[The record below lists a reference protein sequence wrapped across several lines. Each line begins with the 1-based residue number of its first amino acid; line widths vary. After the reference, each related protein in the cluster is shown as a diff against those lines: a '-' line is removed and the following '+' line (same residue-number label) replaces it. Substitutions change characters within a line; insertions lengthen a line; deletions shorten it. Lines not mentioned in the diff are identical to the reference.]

1 MARRIIG
8 KLIESNKLS
17 EKAKNI
23 SFSDGI
29 LYSHNQQPYV
39 QLVDA
44 IEKDGKGCAIHA
56 TGTGKRYLAAKW
68 LNDNPHES
76 FVYIAPTNVILNQ
89 FVDTLVDIYF
99 AKNQAKKIKKLA
111 IEDEIKFLKQEL
123 GFDLHLYTY
132 AKIHR
137 MSTEDMQKVNASH
150 IVLDE
155 FHRCGADKWGK
166 SVREFLR
173 INSNAKVMGLSA
185 TPIRPSDGKNMVEE
199 MFDGKIA
206 SELTLVDALE
216 QNILPLPVMVNAIY
230 SFEDEI
236 VTLESQLAN
245 KKYDPEKKKEIDKT
259 LKQVKQL
266 IGQSGGVKAIFED
279 FIQELTRNKGRLD
292 IKMVVFCKDIADR
305 DRKMD
310 ECRNWFARGT
320 KIKKYSVTSKES
332 EKLIE
337 VEDDLEESS
346 KSKKL
351 RQKVIETFEE
361 DNSKSVKLLFAVDM
375 LNEGLHVKNLDGVI
389 MLRDTSSNIVFLQQL
404 GRALAV
410 DKDRT
415 TPPLVFDLVNNIEVL
430 GEDIEEYSEI
440 VRRLTE
446 NGEYRERLRH
456 HVDFE
461 IQKQI
466 IDLIQYLKDI
476 SYTFEDRIA
485 PLIAYYKEFGTIE
498 HIVTGKE
505 NGTQYEFNGQVYN
518 LGYLISVLRQEYG
531 KGKLEQQEID
541 LLESMGMEWVARGF
555 DVDNIRVSIKK
566 FVKKYLDFIKT
577 YNKQP
582 QQRGEVKGEVA
593 LYILWCKYTNP
604 ANLNQEEKKYL
615 TDNGIVLREVREK
628 VEVNDNIRPCVK
640 EFVQKY
646 LDFISNYNKHPQCE
660 GKIKGEHA
668 LYQSWR
674 KYTNLENLKNQE
686 EIDYLIASGIE
697 IREKIVVNDNIRI
710 CIKEFVEKY
719 LDFVATYHKYPQQ
732 RGGVK
737 GERGLY
743 NKWLRYTNPENLNQK
758 EIDYLIASGIEIREK
773 IVINDNIRICI
784 KEFAEKY
791 LNFVSTYNKH
801 PQDRGDIEGESAL
814 YQLWRKYTNPANL
827 NQEEKKYLTYNGI
840 GLREVEIKKEKSTP
854 TPSGETFGQ

>member
-1 MARRIIG
+1 MSRRIIG
-8 KLIESNKLS
+8 ELIKSEELS

-23 SFSDGI
+23 SFNDDI
-29 LYSHNQQPYV
+29 LYEHNQQPYIK
-39 QLVDA
+39 LVDA
-44 IEKDGKGCAIHA
+44 IEKNGKGCAVHA
-56 TGTGKRYLAAKW
+56 TGTGKMYLAIKW
-68 LNDNPHES
+68 LNDNPDEP
-76 FVYIAPTNVILNQ
+76 FVYIAPTNVILNK
-89 FVDTLVDIYF
+89 FVDNLIEVYF
-99 AKNQAKKIKKLA
+99 PDKADKLKKLA
-111 IEDEIKFLKQEL
+111 LEDEIKYLEQNL

-132 AKIHR
+132 AKINR
-137 MSTEDMQKVNASH
+137 MSTEEMEKVNASH

-166 SVREFLR
+166 SVNEFLR

-199 MFDGKIA
+199 MFDGKMA

-216 QNILPLPVMVNAIY
+216 QGILPLPVMINAIY

-236 VTLESQLAN
+236 VSLESQLAN
-245 KKYDPEKKKEIDKT
+245 KKYDIEKKKEIDKT

-279 FIQELTRNKGRLD
+279 FIEELTRNKGRQD

-310 ECRNWFARGT
+310 ECRNWFAKGT

-337 VEDDLEESS
+337 VDDDLEESA

-351 RQKVIETFEE
+351 RQKVIKTFEE
-361 DNSKSVKLLFAVDM
+361 DNSKGVKLLFAVDM

-461 IQKQI
+461 IQSQI

-485 PLIAYYKEFGTIE
+485 PLIAYYNEFDTLADIKEAD
-498 HIVTGKE
+498 K
-505 NGTQYEFNGQVYN
+505 YEVDGQIYN
-518 LGYLISVLRQEYG
+518 VGILVNRLRQEYK
-531 KGKLEQQEID
+531 KGKLDINEIK
-541 LLESMGMEWVARGF
+541 LLESMGMLWDKTTTFAARIAPLIAYYKGF
-555 DVDNIRVSIKK
+555 GTIAT
-566 FVKKYLDFIKT
+566 IKT
-577 YNKQP
+577 SDRYEINGQIYKIGNLISNLRQTYAQLEPEEISLLESMGIVWDKTTTFKDRITPLLAYCKDFDTIATIKQKDTYKVNGQIYNIGTLISTLRQEYNQGK
-582 QQRGEVKGEVA
+582 
-593 LYILWCKYTNP
+593 
-604 ANLNQEEKKYL
+604 LNQEEINL
-615 TDNGIVLREVREK
+615 LNDMGMVWEK
-628 VEVNDNIRPCVK
+628 
-640 EFVQKY
+640 QKRT
-646 LDFISNYNKHPQCE
+646 K
-660 GKIKGEHA
+660 
-668 LYQSWR
+668 
-674 KYTNLENLKNQE
+674 
-686 EIDYLIASGIE
+686 
-697 IREKIVVNDNIRI
+697 
-710 CIKEFVEKY
+710 
-719 LDFVATYHKYPQQ
+719 
-732 RGGVK
+732 
-737 GERGLY
+737 
-743 NKWLRYTNPENLNQK
+743 
-758 EIDYLIASGIEIREK
+758 
-773 IVINDNIRICI
+773 
-784 KEFAEKY
+784 
-791 LNFVSTYNKH
+791 
-801 PQDRGDIEGESAL
+801 
-814 YQLWRKYTNPANL
+814 
-827 NQEEKKYLTYNGI
+827 
-840 GLREVEIKKEKSTP
+840 KSTP
-854 TPSGETFGQ
+854 TPSGENFGQ